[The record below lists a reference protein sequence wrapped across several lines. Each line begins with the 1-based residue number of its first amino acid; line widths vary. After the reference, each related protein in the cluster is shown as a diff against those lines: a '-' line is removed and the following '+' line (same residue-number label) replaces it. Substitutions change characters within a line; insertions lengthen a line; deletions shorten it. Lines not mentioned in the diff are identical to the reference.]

1 MSNEEIYEGLYEF
14 LTRRTGEAAGES
26 ERRRKRNRIMDWM
39 GSGSSVVSTTTT
51 TSGGGGGGA
60 SRLVQPLREDGTVF
74 GEEQEDPPRQKLKFD
89 KLFSGMPTL
98 DEILSRGGGGGTSS
112 AAPSSSSG
120 DAWESTNSNADTS
133 DLKKSKANS
142 TWFEEEK
149 KQLQAEYEQIIEDM
163 KNQIRQERQEDPES
177 MPDNAEGVAESVV
190 RQEMDRMIK
199 SVKVEMA
206 KERLREYETERIA
219 ELDSQDMTNT
229 KDSVVE
235 KIMDDATKEWNRKA
249 ALQEEVDEF
258 TRYENQVRQSSLID
272 SVPLPGKDL
281 DGWALERLESMLE
294 ASQSKALNDD
304 GAVTDILE
312 HQIDDLRERIEKESK
327 RGSVEPRTMKEWQM
341 YRAIANRL
349 GRDLGFDPKID
360 AAMNLAEMEEQQVSQ
375 RLDSWRDYIGREEE
389 MRKQSGLSA
398 GPKMP
403 FDWQRSD
410 GTQTAASQPRQ
421 TNNVKSRREIRRE
434 VNMQALKAFEALV
447 EKSDPARTDSLRKQ
461 LEALRAEL
469 EPLDY
474 VDVEEEPVDE
484 PKTLPVD
491 LSGVFSSRD
500 EFSTHTMLPSSL
512 YEQERDVID
521 EVLASDASS
530 IYESDRSSVTKP
542 APPQTRFGSDDVDQF
557 DEPARPPAPK
567 TPFFTDRPQTT
578 EEGIDVRN
586 SKLGSADEQKLLNMY
601 RRAGA
606 RTKQEQDTIRE
617 QWEAFQ
623 ALERSTREASGLSN
637 DDDVSLLEKVDLKYD
652 LTEVMK
658 GDGDFDAEKILS
670 TIGPRPK
677 RKPKTKESGG
687 ERAPSEVDPVQVSE
701 SVFRSFSAVGGG
713 PLKDEPE
720 LRDKQKAE
728 FEDYMRK
735 EEELR
740 QSLDFLDEE
749 VRSVAFDTDASL
761 DDPQYARE
769 VLASIGPRPTFKR
782 KKKLNM
788 DEQEMDDVD
797 DADADADD
805 NDNDDDDDADSDGD
819 EYDEFLREVES
830 SSVDRVPTWLK
841 KERQGMKTSGRS
853 DSSPGFSGGKI
864 DEVFNDDK
872 YDHNLRQLHEYE
884 QRRAGKQKQLGI
896 DISDVVGNRA
906 RTSDDYAD
914 YLYDANYFRGRDES
928 WGQTSFR
935 SRKANLLEYVELSM
949 PELNNLMDHRDSVYS
964 SGVSQYLARVN
975 KPFKEFGAI
984 FRLEG
989 VLLDMTGMHEEV
1001 WARVATELGYKSPS
1015 PDEVRQA
1022 AVTRPDAAVREIF
1035 FWANDVV
1042 AVRQATDSF
1051 ARIFKDVFDKW
1062 AVTNGLVAE
1071 AATQKSEVPSMALG
1085 AEFMSGFGDSSS
1097 LTQEPPRFEGEQ
1109 SKLKRLQEAWTITA
1123 TELELA
1129 QPTNEQ
1135 IAQSTFLAPEI
1146 AVRDAFRWTSD
1157 ERDIS
1162 AVVAVFKAILNG
1174 DVDKSKFQI
1183 NLDEDST
1190 KESMNDSL
1198 LESQYQAWL
1207 KVAASGSFVSP
1218 TPEEVLVASVL
1229 NDPEAVIVRAFEWTS
1244 SPAEAKRLADEYRGQ
1259 LSLLLTGQQQ
1269 APPTSLQSQ
1278 TRSQKAPD
1286 NLSWPTEEMILEI
1299 QINAWDVVATRHNF
1313 APPKLE
1319 QIQLTLNISPG
1330 DAVRR
1335 LLGWTYNFNEDQIE
1349 EITASYS
1356 EALKEASKIYTK
1368 TNKLEV
1374 PMAKDPREVSPVVKK
1389 KQGKEI
1395 TADELYKA
1403 AFDAWTSVAW
1413 QSGYSLP
1420 DQLPDQEKIQFAMA
1434 VGPEDAIVSGF
1445 KWTDSYEKAA
1455 SIASM
1460 YRDKIKQKRA
1470 EWIKNGYNLSSN
1482 VESTRAPVDRPL
1494 VVVRDGVYDW
1504 IKSLQDV
1511 EMACGVTSYL
1521 NADQVDILLAF
1532 AGLASLLPHE
1542 KRVSRSNGYE
1552 QDSQQMLG
1560 AALRIERRPDHCV
1573 VFDSSPGACGAA
1585 REVEMRSVAMV
1596 GPYPR
1601 YELLSADTSAFSYSE
1616 LTAMNIRRLFGERVY
1631 DQPMLDS
1638 LQNQPEIR
1646 RKTKT
1651 TFWDPDD

>member
-1 MSNEEIYEGLYEF
+1 
-14 LTRRTGEAAGES
+14 
-26 ERRRKRNRIMDWM
+26 MDWM
-39 GSGSSVVSTTTT
+39 GTGSSSSSAVSTTT
-51 TSGGGGGGA
+51 SNSGGA
-60 SRLVQPLREDGTVF
+60 SQLVQPIREDGTVF
-74 GEEQEDPPRQKLKFD
+74 GQEPQQEQDPPRQKLKFD

-98 DEILSRGGGGGTSS
+98 DEILSRGGGGSRPSPAS
-112 AAPSSSSG
+112 AGAASGAIRSSSTG
-120 DAWESTNSNADTS
+120 DSLLQGDNANTDTS
-133 DLKKSKANS
+133 NKKSIPDS
-142 TWFEEEK
+142 TWFEQEK
-149 KQLQAEYEQIIEDM
+149 KELQAEYEKMIDDM
-163 KNQIRQERQEDPES
+163 KTQIQQERQDDPES

-199 SVKVEMA
+199 SLKVTRA
-206 KERLREYETERIA
+206 KERLQEYETERISQ
-219 ELDSQDMTNT
+219 LNSQDVTNA

-235 KIMDDATKEWNRKA
+235 KMLDDATKEWKRKA
-249 ALQEEVDEF
+249 ALQEEVDDF
-258 TRYENQVRQSSLID
+258 ARYENQLRQSSFVD
-272 SVPLPGKDL
+272 NVPLPGKDL
-281 DGWALERLESMLE
+281 DGWALERLESMLK
-294 ASQSKALNDD
+294 ATQSKALDDD

-312 HQIDDLRERIEKESK
+312 HQIDDLRERIEKEAK
-327 RGSVEPRTMKEWQM
+327 KGSVEPRTMKEWQM

-349 GRDLGFDPKID
+349 GRDMGFDPKID
-360 AAMNLAEMEEQQVSQ
+360 AAMNLAEVEEQQVSQ
-375 RLDSWRDYIGREEE
+375 RLDSWRDYVGREEE
-389 MRKQSGLSA
+389 MRKQAGLSA

-410 GTQTAASQPRQ
+410 GAQAAGTSQPTQ
-421 TNNVKSRREIRRE
+421 SNNLKSRREIRRE

-447 EKSDPARTDSLRKQ
+447 EKSDPARTESLRKQ

-474 VDVEEEPVDE
+474 VDMEEATVDE
-484 PKTLPVD
+484 PKILPVD

-500 EFSTHTMLPSSL
+500 EFSTQTMLPSSL
-512 YEQERDVID
+512 YEQQRDMID

-530 IYESDRSSVTKP
+530 IYESDRTKP
-542 APPQTRFGSDDVDQF
+542 PAPVPAQTLFVSDDLDNSY
-557 DEPARPPAPK
+557 EAARPPPPK
-567 TPFFTDRPQTT
+567 TPFFTDGAPTSA
-578 EEGIDVRN
+578 EIDVLN

-606 RTKQEQDTIRE
+606 RTKQEQDSIRE

-623 ALERSTREASGLSN
+623 ALERSKREASGLS
-637 DDDVSLLEKVDLKYD
+637 DDDNESLLEKTDLKYD
-652 LTEVMK
+652 LNEVMK
-658 GDGDFDAEKILS
+658 EDGDFDAEKILS

-677 RKPKTKESGG
+677 RQPKMKGSSENSGNW
-687 ERAPSEVDPVQVSE
+687 APSELDPAQVSE
-701 SVFRSFSAVGGG
+701 SMFRSFSAVGGG
-713 PLKDEPE
+713 PLKDDPE

-728 FEDYMRK
+728 FEEYMRK
-735 EEELR
+735 EEEMR

-749 VRSVAFDTDASL
+749 AKNVAFDADVSL
-761 DDPQYARE
+761 DDPNYAQE
-769 VLASIGPRPTFKR
+769 VLASIGPRPSFKR
-782 KKKLNM
+782 KNNVNKN
-788 DEQEMDDVD
+788 EQEISDRVDD
-797 DADADADD
+797 DADDD
-805 NDNDDDDDADSDGD
+805 DDDDDADNDDD
-819 EYDEFLREVES
+819 ENDEVPRDIES
-830 SSVDRVPTWLK
+830 STLDRVPTWLK
-841 KERQGMKTSGRS
+841 KERKGMKPVDNS
-853 DSSPGFSGGKI
+853 DSSSGFSGGKI

-884 QRRAGKQKQLGI
+884 QRRAGKQKQIGI
-896 DISDVVGNRA
+896 DISDVLGKRA

-914 YLYDANYFRGRDES
+914 YLYDANYFRGRDET
-928 WGQTSFR
+928 WDQTNFR
-935 SRKANLLEYVELSM
+935 SRKAYLLEYVELSI

-1001 WARVATELGYKSPS
+1001 WARVAAELGYKTPS
-1015 PDEVRQA
+1015 LEEVRQA
-1022 AVTRPDAAVREIF
+1022 AVTRPDTAVREIF

-1042 AVRQATDSF
+1042 AVRETTDSF
-1051 ARIFKDVFDKW
+1051 SRIFREVFDKW
-1062 AVTNGLVAE
+1062 ALSNGLIVE
-1071 AATQKSEVPSMALG
+1071 AATPKSEVTSMALG
-1085 AEFMSGFGDSSS
+1085 AEVVSGMGDSPSV
-1097 LTQEPPRFEGEQ
+1097 TEEPPRFEGEQ
-1109 SKLKRLQEAWTITA
+1109 SKLKRFQEAWTITA
-1123 TELELA
+1123 AELELA

-1174 DVDKSKFQI
+1174 DVDKSKYQI
-1183 NLDEDST
+1183 NLDEDDTPQKS
-1190 KESMNDSL
+1190 SNDPL
-1198 LESQYQAWL
+1198 LELQYQAWS
-1207 KVAASGSFVSP
+1207 KVAASGSFESP

-1229 NDPEAVIVRAFEWTS
+1229 NDPETVIVRAFEWTS
-1244 SPAEAKRLADEYRGQ
+1244 SPVEAKRLADEYRGQ
-1259 LSLLLTGQQQ
+1259 LSLLLTGHRQ
-1269 APPTSLQSQ
+1269 APPTPPRPDTTL
-1278 TRSQKAPD
+1278 QKAPD

-1299 QINAWDVVATRHNF
+1299 QIKAWGAAAAKHAF

-1319 QIQLTLNISPG
+1319 QIQLTLNMSPG

-1349 EITASYS
+1349 EITSSYS
-1356 EALKEASKIYTK
+1356 EALKDVSKSYAT
-1368 TNKLEV
+1368 TNKLEL
-1374 PMAKDPREVSPVVKK
+1374 PMAKEPVTVLSEVKK

-1395 TADELYKA
+1395 TADDLYKA

-1434 VGPEDAIVSGF
+1434 VGPEDAIVAGF
-1445 KWTDSYEKAA
+1445 KWTDNYEKAA

-1460 YRDKIKQKRA
+1460 YREKIKQKRA

-1482 VESTRAPVDRPL
+1482 VESTKAPVDRRM

-1511 EMACGVTSYL
+1511 EMACGVTSHL
-1521 NADQVDILLAF
+1521 NEDQVHVLLAF
-1532 AGLASLLPHE
+1532 AGLSSLLPRE

-1552 QDSQQMLG
+1552 RDSQQMLG

-1638 LQNQPEIR
+1638 LQIQPETR